1 MLGHFKPLETRIRGA
16 LAMRMHIT
24 FMPRVAKA
32 PGEIGQM
39 NKELVANDCWILGQ
53 LTGIRMLER
62 ELTEAFNSREER
74 RADGIRQRL
83 SQLNSWLNLMDDA
96 LTVIAEDRTK
106 PRQRRAGPVP
116 IRLSGGPLPA
126 A

>member
-1 MLGHFKPLETRIRGA
+1 
-16 LAMRMHIT
+16 
-24 FMPRVAKA
+24 
-32 PGEIGQM
+32 M

-74 RADGIRQRL
+74 KADGIRQRL
-83 SQLNSWLNLMDDA
+83 SQLNSWLNLMDNA

-106 PRQRRAGPVP
+106 GRNRGAGPVP
-116 IRLSGGPLPA
+116 IRMSSGPVPA